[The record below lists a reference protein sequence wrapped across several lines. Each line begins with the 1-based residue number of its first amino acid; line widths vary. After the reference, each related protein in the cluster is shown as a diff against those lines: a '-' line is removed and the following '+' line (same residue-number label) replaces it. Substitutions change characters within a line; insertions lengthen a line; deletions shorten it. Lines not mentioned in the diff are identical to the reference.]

1 MTRKIAFF
9 EGWSCFKFNNLGL
22 ALGTNLK
29 CYTSVT
35 KELKLK
41 ARKFW
46 GLIPTFLPPL
56 PLPHVPHQSRVKKDI
71 LYFIYKKWIVA
82 LGNVSKWYKYILS
95 SLKIHGKA
103 SISTCGN
110 ELILNS
116 ALEMLQD
123 SHKSIV
129 IWLVLPMVTHGN
141 IWPHV
146 LKKGWRPPPIV
157 KHTSI
162 SHK

>member
-1 MTRKIAFF
+1 MLHQCDKRVKTK
-9 EGWSCFKFNNLGL
+9 SQKVLG
-22 ALGTNLK
+22 ANSYVFAT
-29 CYTSVT
+29 
-35 KELKLK
+35 
-41 ARKFW
+41 
-46 GLIPTFLPPL
+46 LPP
-56 PLPHVPHQSRVKKDI
+56 PPRPNQNRVKKDI

-103 SISTCGN
+103 SISTCSN
-110 ELILNS
+110 ELILNG
-116 ALEMLQD
+116 ALKMLQD

-141 IWPHV
+141 IWPHI
-146 LKKGWRPPPIV
+146 LKEGLRPPPIV

>member
-1 MTRKIAFF
+1 MLHQCDKRVKTK
-9 EGWSCFKFNNLGL
+9 SQKVLGANSYVFATL
-22 ALGTNLK
+22 T
-29 CYTSVT
+29 
-35 KELKLK
+35 
-41 ARKFW
+41 
-46 GLIPTFLPPL
+46 PP
-56 PLPHVPHQSRVKKDI
+56 PRPHQNRVKKNI